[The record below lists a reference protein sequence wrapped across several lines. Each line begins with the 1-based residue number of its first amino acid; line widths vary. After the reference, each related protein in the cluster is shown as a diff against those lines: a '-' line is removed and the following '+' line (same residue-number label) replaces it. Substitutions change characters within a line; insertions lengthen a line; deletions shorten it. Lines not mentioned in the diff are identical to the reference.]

1 MEYQTTVGDRGV
13 TLSGGQRQR
22 ASLARALL
30 VEPSILI
37 LDDATSSVD
46 METEHLI
53 ERALGEVMSGRT
65 TFVIAHRLS
74 SVKRADEV
82 LVIESGQIVERG
94 RHEDL
99 ILKDGPYR
107 RIYDVQMRDQEEFI
121 SANVRMTDPV
131 EVGAHAPVASEK
143 PRDVNPGAVPGQE
156 VAR

>member
-1 MEYQTTVGDRGV
+1 
-13 TLSGGQRQR
+13 
-22 ASLARALL
+22 
-30 VEPSILI
+30 
-37 LDDATSSVD
+37 

-53 ERALGEVMSGRT
+53 EQALGEVMSGRT

-82 LVIESGQIVERG
+82 LVIDSGQIVERG

-121 SANVRMTDPV
+121 TANVRTTDQV
-131 EVGAHAPVASEK
+131 EVGGRAPFASEK
-143 PRDVNPGAVPGQE
+143 TLDGASAVLPGQE
-156 VAR
+156 VSR